1 MGQTAS
7 NAPYLQTCSHLGA
20 LDLFGSVRLSGS
32 NAGFAL
38 QSCHL
43 NMKNDD
49 AIMHGLP
56 GVCYFKDRCIWIL
69 LWISPLQ
76 RTELLELP
84 LLINRHAQDSS
95 SRTLIAAVAVQSKV
109 SVLYCQP
116 WIRKQIIDLLWVPP
130 NQSTTI

>member
-76 RTELLELP
+76 RNRIVGIALVDQPLRSRQQQSDVDCCCGGSIQSVGTVLP
-84 LLINRHAQDSS
+84 TLDS
-95 SRTLIAAVAVQSKV
+95 
-109 SVLYCQP
+109 
-116 WIRKQIIDLLWVPP
+116 
-130 NQSTTI
+130 